1 MLDRSAKQLVTEANA
16 AVESLPANE
25 AVKLVGEPSVLFV
38 DVREP
43 AELASSGTVKGAV
56 NVPRGLLEFQADPE
70 SPTHRTE
77 LSQAARLV
85 LYCGSGA
92 RSALAAKTLGDMGV
106 KNVAHVPGGF
116 AALKAAGA
124 PVMGIRS

>member
-1 MLDRSAKQLVTEANA
+1 MLNRSAKQLVAEANA

-25 AVKLVGEPSVLFV
+25 AVKIVGEPGVLFV

-43 AELASSGTVKGAV
+43 AELANSGTVKGAV

-92 RSALAAKTLGDMGV
+92 RSALAAKTLRDMGLGSV
-106 KNVAHVPGGF
+106 THVPGGF
-116 AALKAAGA
+116 PALKDAGA
-124 PVMGIRS
+124 PLEGKA